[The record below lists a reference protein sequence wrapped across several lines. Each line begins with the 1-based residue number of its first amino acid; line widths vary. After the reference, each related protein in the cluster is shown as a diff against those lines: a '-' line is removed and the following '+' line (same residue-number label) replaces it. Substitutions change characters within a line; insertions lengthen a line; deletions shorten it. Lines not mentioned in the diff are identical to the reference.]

1 MIREFFPFP
10 SGEPKDKATL
20 QKIIN
25 ELKKIV
31 SKYCEGDVKD
41 ILIKE
46 LNSIESF
53 EELEDFAERNPD
65 LFKEEEKRRIRKE
78 WGVVGSLPRINKG
91 PNADLK
97 TFRRHQL
104 AIARAFKKM
113 YNVGKEGPPTVISCP
128 IHHIPLLWNP
138 RKKKYWCKK
147 CLKYYTLEEVKKIEI
162 KELWN
167 EIKPELRVNTR
178 LPPYQN
184 VSQQRCPECGE
195 YLIWFPKKGKFWCNK
210 CHKSYTLE
218 SLKKIVEKKQ
228 KKESEIT
235 NKELMK
241 NYGID
246 IIRPETKEE
255 QERRISKSKSYFLGP
270 STPGKLP
277 KPSFA
282 ERIRKKYIEH
292 KLRKM
297 PREKDIIE
305 LEEEFNN
312 LISST
317 PSLNVYRQD
326 IDYYLNEARKGLQGG
341 DINKVIADYKEAKG
355 IIKILSKGRKSTL
368 ANRIKP
374 KIKEIPDKRLS
385 SEWWERIIGLAGIIV
400 GIVMIHYSMLFL
412 GIPFFVIG
420 LYLLLMNAFTL
431 RQEMGIICIVVG
443 SLLFI
448 FAEIRYTIL
457 LVIIGAL
464 LASWEVIEERFNGSI
479 GNIIKMMVY
488 LIFIISIVYLTP
500 AFLTWAGIEFSAKAF
515 AFLGIINTLL
525 LAILWEI
532 TSGKSTKEALEI
544 EYLKEKIGE
553 VELSKKLEKAKLI
566 KEKISKIGE
575 DKRKNNKD
583 TNGNTQEEDNNQS
596 DENPTEP

>member
-1 MIREFFPFP
+1 MI
-10 SGEPKDKATL
+10 
-20 QKIIN
+20 
-25 ELKKIV
+25 
-31 SKYCEGDVKD
+31 
-41 ILIKE
+41 
-46 LNSIESF
+46 
-53 EELEDFAERNPD
+53 
-65 LFKEEEKRRIRKE
+65 
-78 WGVVGSLPRINKG
+78 
-91 PNADLK
+91 
-97 TFRRHQL
+97 
-104 AIARAFKKM
+104 
-113 YNVGKEGPPTVISCP
+113 
-128 IHHIPLLWNP
+128 
-138 RKKKYWCKK
+138 
-147 CLKYYTLEEVKKIEI
+147 
-162 KELWN
+162 
-167 EIKPELRVNTR
+167 
-178 LPPYQN
+178 
-184 VSQQRCPECGE
+184 
-195 YLIWFPKKGKFWCNK
+195 
-210 CHKSYTLE
+210 
-218 SLKKIVEKKQ
+218 
-228 KKESEIT
+228 
-235 NKELMK
+235 
-241 NYGID
+241 
-246 IIRPETKEE
+246 
-255 QERRISKSKSYFLGP
+255 YF
-270 STPGKLP
+270 
-277 KPSFA
+277 
-282 ERIRKKYIEH
+282 
-292 KLRKM
+292 
-297 PREKDIIE
+297 
-305 LEEEFNN
+305 
-312 LISST
+312 
-317 PSLNVYRQD
+317 
-326 IDYYLNEARKGLQGG
+326 
-341 DINKVIADYKEAKG
+341 
-355 IIKILSKGRKSTL
+355 
-368 ANRIKP
+368 
-374 KIKEIPDKRLS
+374 
-385 SEWWERIIGLAGIIV
+385 
-400 GIVMIHYSMLFL
+400 YSMLFL

>member
-1 MIREFFPFP
+1 
-10 SGEPKDKATL
+10 
-20 QKIIN
+20 
-25 ELKKIV
+25 
-31 SKYCEGDVKD
+31 
-41 ILIKE
+41 
-46 LNSIESF
+46 
-53 EELEDFAERNPD
+53 
-65 LFKEEEKRRIRKE
+65 
-78 WGVVGSLPRINKG
+78 
-91 PNADLK
+91 
-97 TFRRHQL
+97 
-104 AIARAFKKM
+104 
-113 YNVGKEGPPTVISCP
+113 
-128 IHHIPLLWNP
+128 
-138 RKKKYWCKK
+138 
-147 CLKYYTLEEVKKIEI
+147 
-162 KELWN
+162 
-167 EIKPELRVNTR
+167 
-178 LPPYQN
+178 
-184 VSQQRCPECGE
+184 CPECGE

-400 GIVMIHYSMLFL
+400 GIVMIYFYSMLFL